1 MPLQYAH
8 LDDRTR
14 TLMLSEIEADIKA
27 GKLYVSDNLSERGCA
42 EYPALLLA
50 AAQSG
55 SDATLAEAIHPRL
68 NSHAKPRQLKSGGYS
83 KPPVMRT
90 GAHEMLADGEFNRYY
105 MRALCLRVIEDGIKS
120 VVVYRAKE
128 VSNPRSGSEEMI
140 GKHMAPDELLQD
152 LRAHIGVDTALGL
165 PPGPNSGL
173 CIRLA

>member
-14 TLMLSEIEADIKA
+14 ALMRSEIEADIEA
-27 GKLYVSDNLSERGCA
+27 GKLYVSDNLSAAGCA

-50 AAQSG
+50 AAESG
-55 SDATLAEAIHPRL
+55 SDTTLAEAILPRL
-68 NSHAKPRQLKSGGYS
+68 NSHSKPRQLQSGAYS
-83 KPPVMRT
+83 KPPAMRSD
-90 GAHEMLADGEFNRYY
+90 AHEMLADGEFNRYY
-105 MRALCLRVIEDGIKS
+105 MRALCLRVIADGIKS

-128 VSNPRSGSEEMI
+128 VANARSASEQMI
-140 GKHMAPDELLQD
+140 GKHMAPEELLQD
-152 LRAHIGVDTALGL
+152 LRVHIGVDTALGL